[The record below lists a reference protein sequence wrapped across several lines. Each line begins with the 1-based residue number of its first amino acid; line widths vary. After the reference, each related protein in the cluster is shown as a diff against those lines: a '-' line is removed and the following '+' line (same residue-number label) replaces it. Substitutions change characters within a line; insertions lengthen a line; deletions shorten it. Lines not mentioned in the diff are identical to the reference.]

1 MTMGRLA
8 DTPEPP
14 YFAVIFTS
22 QASQVDIAGYARTA
36 QHMLELAER
45 QPGYLGI
52 EETRDEDGVGI
63 TVSYWESLAAIEA
76 WKKQADHLDAQR
88 LGRERWYNAFRLRIA
103 RVERA
108 TAWKAPKSSDT

>member
-1 MTMGRLA
+1 MTMTRLA
-8 DTPEPP
+8 VTPELP

-22 QASQVDIAGYARTA
+22 QASQADTAGYMRTA

-45 QPGYLGI
+45 QLGYLGV

-63 TVSYWESLAAIEA
+63 TVSYWQSLAAIEA

-88 LGRERWYNAFRLRIA
+88 LGRERWYNAFRLRIT

>member
-1 MTMGRLA
+1 MTMARLA

-22 QASQVDIAGYARTA
+22 QASQVDTAGYARTA
-36 QHMLELAER
+36 QHMLELAKR

-63 TVSYWESLAAIEA
+63 TVSYWESLEAIEA
-76 WKKQADHLDAQR
+76 WKNQADHLDAQR
-88 LGRERWYNAFRLRIA
+88 LGRERWYSAFRLRIA
-103 RVERA
+103 HVERA
-108 TAWKAPKSSDT
+108 TTWEPPKSSDT

>member
-22 QASQVDIAGYARTA
+22 QASQVDTAGYARTA
-36 QHMLELAER
+36 QHMLELTER

-88 LGRERWYNAFRLRIA
+88 LGRERWYNAFRLRIT

-108 TAWKAPKSSDT
+108 TAWAVPKSSSI